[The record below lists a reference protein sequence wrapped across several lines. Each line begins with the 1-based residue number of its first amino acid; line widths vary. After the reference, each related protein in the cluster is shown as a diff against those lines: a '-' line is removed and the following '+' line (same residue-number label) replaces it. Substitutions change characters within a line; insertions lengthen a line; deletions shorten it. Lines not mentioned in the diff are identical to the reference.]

1 MDVKDLNLDEKTLAR
16 LGKVKVK
23 TTDQLLLAMYQPGS
37 ERLIST
43 PDMKRAEKALKEAGI
58 IKYMRGDE
66 VSADD
71 IDPEPLTWDE
81 LHDYVGKLIV
91 NDSSTESRRYL
102 KAVWI
107 YRIDDSGDTY
117 LSYLDGG
124 VSFCGTRKMY
134 IGENKKPI
142 SPTLKYSGQFFVLK
156 AGVQRLDIK
165 ADSGTGFG
173 IDFDKEYNGESDR
186 TYFGKELTYDE
197 LTALPEG
204 TKVLVY
210 EVAEEMDDD
219 DDIDAE
225 LYETEAQIKGLTF
238 TVSRVDSDD
247 VLDQIKIKPQSMV
260 PQRDHVYTRVW
271 LFNGTTQQS
280 DQDAPADI
288 VPQLAAQVVVS
299 DEYSRAIALTRSIIA
314 NGQAAQQSLWEMC
327 KGLAEMRDAK
337 LYKEIGY
344 STFEDYCE
352 EEIGIT
358 RRQGQKY
365 AAIAALDGKSTSD
378 FKRIGVEKLYLLAK
392 IDDEQREQITDSVDV
407 ESVTVRELRAQIDAL
422 KHQNDQTE
430 AALQDAE
437 DRAQRWCENA
447 EERRQ
452 RIDELG
458 GKVDKQK
465 IEVEKLNAE
474 VANNASYIQQ
484 LQDRSRSKDA
494 DIEQLQARIAELESR
509 PVEVAVQEDTAELEK
524 LRAEYEKKIA
534 ELKSD
539 SNYTELLAMCRL
551 VRSQVNTLCMR
562 LNGVRS
568 GKEKDSLMKYVKEI
582 GLCIGQLL

>member
-1 MDVKDLNLDEKTLAR
+1 MNIEELNFDEKTLVR

-23 TTDQLLLAMYQPGS
+23 TTNQLLLAMYQPGS

-43 PDMKRAEKALKEAGI
+43 QDMKRAEKALKEAGI

-91 NDSSTESRRYL
+91 NDRSTESRRYL

-124 VSFCGTRKMY
+124 VNFCGTRKMY
-134 IGENKKPI
+134 IGKNANPL

-156 AGVQRLDIK
+156 AGVQRLDVK
-165 ADSGTGFG
+165 TESGT
-173 IDFDKEYNGESDR
+173 DFDREYNGETDR
-186 TYFGKELTYDE
+186 AYFGKELTYDE

-210 EVAEEMDDD
+210 EFAEETDDD

-225 LYETEAQIKGLTF
+225 LYEAGAQIEGYPF
-238 TVSRVDSDD
+238 TISRVDSDD
-247 VLDQIKIKPQSMV
+247 TLDEFKILPQSMD
-260 PQRDHVYTRVW
+260 PQRDNVYTRVW

-280 DQDAPADI
+280 NQETPAEI
-288 VPQLAAQVVVS
+288 VPQPAAQVVVS

-344 STFEDYCE
+344 GTFEDYCE
-352 EEIGIT
+352 QEIGIT

-378 FKRIGVEKLYLLAK
+378 FERIGVEKLYLLAK

-407 ESVTVRELRAQIDAL
+407 ESTTVKQLKAQIEAL
-422 KHQNDQTE
+422 
-430 AALQDAE
+430 
-437 DRAQRWCENA
+437 
-447 EERRQ
+447 
-452 RIDELG
+452 
-458 GKVDKQK
+458 
-465 IEVEKLNAE
+465 
-474 VANNASYIQQ
+474 NNAKDYLQQ
-484 LQDRSRSKDA
+484 NNHTLSQAAYDARKEAENSALERKRSDDLYKKSHD
-494 DIEQLQARIAELESR
+494 DLIEAQNEVHRLEQQIKELEAR
-509 PVEVAVQEDTAELEK
+509 PVEVAVQENNTAELEK
-524 LRAEYEKKIA
+524 LRAEYEKKLA

-568 GKEKDSLMKYVKEI
+568 GKEKDTLLKYVKEI

>member
-91 NDSSTESRRYL
+91 HDSSTESRRYL

-134 IGENKKPI
+134 ILENKNPI
-142 SPTLKYSGQFFVLK
+142 SPTLKYSGQFFTLK
-156 AGVQRLDIK
+156 AGVQRPDVK
-165 ADSGTGFG
+165 TDFGT
-173 IDFDKEYNGESDR
+173 DFDREYNGETDR
-186 TYFGKELTYDE
+186 AYFGKELTYDE

-225 LYETEAQIKGLTF
+225 LYETDKQFEGCTF
-238 TVSRVDSDD
+238 TVSRVDADD

-271 LFNGTTQQS
+271 LFNGTTQRS
-280 DQDAPADI
+280 DQDVHAEI
-288 VPQLAAQVVVS
+288 VTQPAAQVVVS

-344 STFEDYCE
+344 GTFEDYCE
-352 EEIGIT
+352 QEIGIT

-365 AAIAALDGKSTSD
+365 AAIASLDGKSTSD
-378 FKRIGVEKLYLLAK
+378 FERIGVEKLYLLAK
-392 IDDEQREQITDSVDV
+392 IDEKQREQITDSVDV

-437 DRAQRWCENA
+437 DRAHRWCDDS
-447 EERRQ
+447 EEKR
-452 RIDELG
+452 
-458 GKVDKQK
+458 QK
-465 IEVEKLNAE
+465 IEEQNGRFVKDQQEIAKLNAE
-474 VANNASYIQQ
+474 IYNNQSFIAK
-484 LQDRSRSKDA
+484 LTRERTDKDSS
-494 DIEQLQARIAELESR
+494 IEQLQARITELESR
-509 PVEVAVQEDTAELEK
+509 PVEVAVQEDNTAELEK
-524 LRAEYEKKIA
+524 LRAEYEKKLT
-534 ELKSD
+534 ELKAD

-568 GKEKDSLMKYVKEI
+568 GKEKDTLLKYVKEI

>member
-16 LGKVKVK
+16 LGKVKVT
-23 TTDQLLLAMYQPGS
+23 TTDQLLLAMYQTES
-37 ERLIST
+37 YKLIST

-58 IKYMRGDE
+58 IKYMRGDQ

-91 NDSSTESRRYL
+91 HDNSTESRRVL
-102 KAVWI
+102 TAVWI
-107 YRIDDSGDTY
+107 YNIDDSGETY
-117 LSYLDGG
+117 LQYLDGG
-124 VSFCGTRKMY
+124 VHFCGTRKKF
-134 IGENKKPI
+134 IRGNENPI
-142 SPTLKYSGQFFVLK
+142 SPTLKHSGCFFVLK
-156 AGVQRLDIK
+156 AGVQRLDVK
-165 ADSGTGFG
+165 TDFGT
-173 IDFDKEYNGESDR
+173 DFDREYNGETDR
-186 TYFGKELTYDE
+186 AYFGKELSYDE

-210 EVAEEMDDD
+210 EFAEEMDDD

-225 LYETEAQIKGLTF
+225 LYETDTQFEGFTF
-238 TVSRVDSDD
+238 TVSRVKSDD
-247 VLDQIKIKPQSMV
+247 KYDEVKIKPQSMV
-260 PQRDHVYTRVW
+260 PQRDHIYTRVW

-280 DQDAPADI
+280 DQDAPAEI
-288 VPQLAAQVVVS
+288 VPQPAAQVIVS

-352 EEIGIT
+352 QEIGIT

-378 FKRIGVEKLYLLAK
+378 FERIGVEKLYLLAK
-392 IDDEQREQITDSVDV
+392 IDDEQREQITDSMDV

-465 IEVEKLNAE
+465 MEVEKLNAE

-484 LQDRSRSKDA
+484 MQDRDREKNA
-494 DIEQLQARIAELESR
+494 CIAQLQERIAELESR
-509 PVEVAVQEDTAELEK
+509 PVEVAVQEDNTAELDK
-524 LRAEYEKKIA
+524 LRAEYEKKLA
-534 ELKSD
+534 ELKAD

-568 GKEKDSLMKYVKEI
+568 GKEKDTLLKYVKEI

>member
-1 MDVKDLNLDEKTLAR
+1 MDVKNLNLDEKTLAR
-16 LGKVKVK
+16 LGKVKVT

-71 IDPEPLTWDE
+71 IDPDPLTWDE

-91 NDSSTESRRYL
+91 HDSSTESRRYL

-134 IGENKKPI
+134 IGKNANPI
-142 SPTLKYSGQFFVLK
+142 SPTLKYSGQFFALK
-156 AGVQRLDIK
+156 AGVQRIDAK
-165 ADSGTGFG
+165 MDSGT
-173 IDFDKEYNGESDR
+173 DFDREYNGESDR
-186 TYFGKELTYDE
+186 AYFGKELTYDE

-210 EVAEEMDDD
+210 ELAEETDGD

-225 LYETEAQIKGLTF
+225 LYETDEQLDGLTF
-238 TVSRVDSDD
+238 TVSRVDADD

-271 LFNGTTQQS
+271 LFNGSTQQS
-280 DQDAPADI
+280 DQDAPVEI
-288 VPQLAAQVVVS
+288 VPQPAAQVVVS
-299 DEYSRAIALTRSIIA
+299 DEYIRAIALTRSIIA

-344 STFEDYCE
+344 GTFEDYCE
-352 EEIGIT
+352 QEIGIT

-365 AAIAALDGKSTSD
+365 AAIAALDGKSTSGLE
-378 FKRIGVEKLYLLAK
+378 RIGVEKLYLLAK
-392 IDDEQREQITDSVDV
+392 IYDEQREQITDSVDV
-407 ESVTVRELRAQIDAL
+407 ESVTVKQLKAQIEAL

-430 AALQDAE
+430 
-437 DRAQRWCENA
+437 
-447 EERRQ
+447 
-452 RIDELG
+452 
-458 GKVDKQK
+458 
-465 IEVEKLNAE
+465 
-474 VANNASYIQQ
+474 
-484 LQDRSRSKDA
+484 
-494 DIEQLQARIAELESR
+494 
-509 PVEVAVQEDTAELEK
+509 
-524 LRAEYEKKIA
+524 YEKKLA

-568 GKEKDSLMKYVKEI
+568 GKEKDTLLKYVKEI

>member
-1 MDVKDLNLDEKTLAR
+1 MDVKDLNLDEKTR
-16 LGKVKVK
+16 KRIDKVGAE
-23 TTDQLLLAMYQPGS
+23 TTDQLLLAMYQS
-37 ERLIST
+37 ESYKLIST
-43 PDMKRAEKALKEAGI
+43 PDMKRIEQALKEAGI

-91 NDSSTESRRYL
+91 HDNSSESRRVL
-102 KAVWI
+102 TAVWI
-107 YRIDDSGDTY
+107 YDIDDNGDTY
-117 LSYLDGG
+117 VSYLAGG
-124 VSFCGTRKMY
+124 THYCGTRKMF
-134 IGENKKPI
+134 IGGKEDPI
-142 SPTLKYSGQFFVLK
+142 SPTLKHSGCFFVFK
-156 AGVQRLDIK
+156 ANTQRLDIK

-173 IDFDKEYNGESDR
+173 IDFDKEYNGETDR
-186 TYFGKELTYDE
+186 VYFGRELTYDE

-210 EVAEEMDDD
+210 EVAEEMDND

-225 LYETEAQIKGLTF
+225 LYETDEQFEGFTF
-238 TVSRVDSDD
+238 TVSRVDADD

-280 DQDAPADI
+280 DQDAPAEI
-288 VPQLAAQVVVS
+288 VPQPASQVVVS

-344 STFEDYCE
+344 GTFEDYCE
-352 EEIGIT
+352 QEIGIT

-378 FKRIGVEKLYLLAK
+378 FERIGVEKLYLLAK
-392 IDDEQREQITDSVDV
+392 IDDEQREQITGSVDV
-407 ESVTVRELRAQIDAL
+407 ESVTVRELKAQIDAL

-430 AALQDAE
+430 AALKDAE

-509 PVEVAVQEDTAELEK
+509 PVDVAVQENTAELEK
-524 LRAEYEKKIA
+524 LRAEYEKKLT
-534 ELKSD
+534 ELKAD

-551 VRSQVNTLCMR
+551 VRSQVNTLCMS

-568 GKEKDSLMKYVKEI
+568 GKEKDTLLKYVKEI

>member
-1 MDVKDLNLDEKTLAR
+1 MDVKDLNLDEKTLGR
-16 LGKVKVK
+16 LGKVKVT
-23 TTDQLLLAMYQPGS
+23 TTDQLLIAMYQPGS

-43 PDMKRAEKALKEAGI
+43 PDMKHAEKALKEAGI

-71 IDPEPLTWDE
+71 IDPDPLTWDE

-91 NDSSTESRRYL
+91 HDSSTESRRYL

-134 IGENKKPI
+134 IGENKNPI

-156 AGVQRLDIK
+156 AGVQLLDIK
-165 ADSGTGFG
+165 ADSGVD
-173 IDFDKEYNGESDR
+173 IDREYNGETDR
-186 TYFGKELTYDE
+186 AYFGRELTYDE

-210 EVAEEMDDD
+210 EFAEETDDD

-225 LYETEAQIKGLTF
+225 LYETDTQFEGFTF
-238 TVSRVDSDD
+238 TVSRVKSDD
-247 VLDQIKIKPQSMV
+247 KYDEAKIKPQSMV
-260 PQRDHVYTRVW
+260 PQRDHIYTRVW

-280 DQDAPADI
+280 DQDAPAEI
-288 VPQLAAQVVVS
+288 VPQPAAQVVVS

-344 STFEDYCE
+344 GTFEDYCE
-352 EEIGIT
+352 QEIGIT

-378 FKRIGVEKLYLLAK
+378 FERIGVEKLYLLTK
-392 IDDEQREQITDSVDV
+392 IDEEQREQITDV
-407 ESVTVRELRAQIDAL
+407 ESVTVRELKAQIDAL

-430 AALQDAE
+430 AALEDAE
-437 DRAQRWCENA
+437 GRAQKWCDDA
-447 EERRQ
+447 EEKRQ
-452 RIDELG
+452 KIEELG
-458 GKVDKQK
+458 GQITVQFQK
-465 IEVEKLNAE
+465 AEKLNAE
-474 VANNASYIQQ
+474 IANNNRYIQQ
-484 LQDRSRSKDA
+484 MQDRDREKNA
-494 DIEQLQARIAELESR
+494 CIAQLQERIAELESR
-509 PVEVAVQEDTAELEK
+509 PVEVAVQEENTAELEK
-524 LRAEYEKKIA
+524 LRAEYEKKLT
-534 ELKSD
+534 ELKAD

-568 GKEKDSLMKYVKEI
+568 GKEKDTLLKYVKEI

>member
-1 MDVKDLNLDEKTLAR
+1 MDAKDLNLDEKTRKRLA
-16 LGKVKVK
+16 KVGIE

-43 PDMKRAEKALKEAGI
+43 PDMKRVEKALKEAGI

-91 NDSSTESRRYL
+91 HDSSTESRRYL

-134 IGENKKPI
+134 IGENENPI
-142 SPTLKYSGQFFVLK
+142 SPTLKYSGQFFALK
-156 AGVQRLDIK
+156 AGVQRLDVK
-165 ADSGTGFG
+165 TDSGT
-173 IDFDKEYNGESDR
+173 DFDREYNGETDR
-186 TYFGKELTYDE
+186 AYFGKELTYDE

-210 EVAEEMDDD
+210 ELAEETDGD

-225 LYETEAQIKGLTF
+225 LYETDEQLDGLTF
-238 TVSRVDSDD
+238 TVSRVDADD

-260 PQRDHVYTRVW
+260 PQRDHVYTHVW
-271 LFNGTTQQS
+271 LFNDTTQPS
-280 DQDAPADI
+280 DQDAPAEI

-344 STFEDYCE
+344 GTFEDYCE
-352 EEIGIT
+352 QEIGIT

-365 AAIAALDGKSTSD
+365 AAIASLDGKSTSD
-378 FKRIGVEKLYLLAK
+378 FERIGVEKLYLLAK

-437 DRAQRWCENA
+437 DRAQRWCDDS
-447 EERRQ
+447 EEKR
-452 RIDELG
+452 
-458 GKVDKQK
+458 QK
-465 IEVEKLNAE
+465 IEEQNGRFVKDQQEIAKLNAE
-474 VANNASYIQQ
+474 IYNNQSFIAK
-484 LQDRSRSKDA
+484 LTRERTDKDSS
-494 DIEQLQARIAELESR
+494 IEQLQARIAELESR
-509 PVEVAVQEDTAELEK
+509 PVEVAVREDNTAELEK
-524 LRAEYEKKIA
+524 LRAEYEKKLA
-534 ELKSD
+534 ELKAD

-551 VRSQVNTLCMR
+551 VRSQVNTLCIR

-568 GKEKDSLMKYVKEI
+568 GKEKDTLMKYVKEI

>member
-1 MDVKDLNLDEKTLAR
+1 MDVKDLNLDEKTRKR
-16 LGKVKVK
+16 LDKVGAE
-23 TTDQLLLAMYQPGS
+23 TTNQLLLAMYQS
-37 ERLIST
+37 ESYKLIST
-43 PDMKRAEKALKEAGI
+43 PDMKRIEQALKEANI

-71 IDPEPLTWDE
+71 IDPKPLTWDE

-91 NDSSTESRRYL
+91 HDNSTESRRVL
-102 KAVWI
+102 TAVWI
-107 YRIDDSGDTY
+107 YDIDDNGDTY
-117 LSYLDGG
+117 VSYLAGG
-124 VSFCGTRKMY
+124 VHYCGTRKMF
-134 IGENKKPI
+134 IGGKEDPI
-142 SPTLKYSGQFFVLK
+142 SPTLKHSGCFFVFK
-156 AGVQRLDIK
+156 ANTQRLDLK
-165 ADSGTGFG
+165 AGFG
-173 IDFDKEYNGESDR
+173 IDFDKEYNGETDR
-186 TYFGKELTYDE
+186 AYFGRELTYDE

-210 EVAEEMDDD
+210 DWADEMDDD
-219 DDIDAE
+219 NNIDAE
-225 LYETEAQIKGLTF
+225 LYETDAQIDGF
-238 TVSRVDSDD
+238 SFAVSRVDADD
-247 VLDQIKIKPQSMV
+247 MLDQVKILPKSMI
-260 PQRDHVYTRVW
+260 PQRDHIYTRVW
-271 LFNGTTQQS
+271 LFNDTAQQS
-280 DQDAPADI
+280 DQDAPAEI
-288 VPQLAAQVVVS
+288 VPQPAAQVVVS

-344 STFEDYCE
+344 GTFEDYCE
-352 EEIGIT
+352 QEIGIT

-378 FKRIGVEKLYLLAK
+378 FERIGVEKLYLLAK

-465 IEVEKLNAE
+465 MEVEKLNAE

-509 PVEVAVQEDTAELEK
+509 PVEVAVQEDTAKLDK
-524 LRAEYEKKIA
+524 LRAEYEKKLA
-534 ELKSD
+534 ELQSD

-568 GKEKDSLMKYVKEI
+568 GKEKDTLLKYVKEI

>member
-1 MDVKDLNLDEKTLAR
+1 MDVKDLNLDEKTRKR
-16 LGKVKVK
+16 LNKVGAE
-23 TTDQLLLAMYQPGS
+23 TTEQLLLAMYQS
-37 ERLIST
+37 ESYKLIST

-71 IDPEPLTWDE
+71 IDPDPLTWDE

-91 NDSSTESRRYL
+91 HDSSTESRRYL

-107 YRIDDSGDTY
+107 YSIDDSGDTY

-124 VSFCGTRKMY
+124 SNFCGTRKMY
-134 IGENKKPI
+134 IGGNENPI
-142 SPTLKYSGQFFVLK
+142 STTLKHSGQFFAFK
-156 AGVQRLDIK
+156 SNVQRLDIK
-165 ADSGTGFG
+165 ADFGT
-173 IDFDKEYNGESDR
+173 DFDKEYNGETDR
-186 TYFGKELTYDE
+186 AYFGKELTYDE
-197 LTALPEG
+197 LTVLPEG

-210 EVAEEMDDD
+210 EFADEMDDD

-225 LYETEAQIKGLTF
+225 LYETDEHFEGFTF
-238 TVSRVDSDD
+238 TVSRVDADD

-260 PQRDHVYTRVW
+260 PQRDNVYTRVW
-271 LFNGTTQQS
+271 LFNDTALQS
-280 DQDAPADI
+280 DQDAPAEI
-288 VPQLAAQVVVS
+288 VPQPAAQVVVS

-344 STFEDYCE
+344 GTFEDYCE
-352 EEIGIT
+352 QEIGIT

-378 FKRIGVEKLYLLAK
+378 FERIGVEKLYLLAK
-392 IDDEQREQITDSVDV
+392 IDDEQREQITGSVDV
-407 ESVTVRELRAQIDAL
+407 ESTTVKQLKAQIEAL
-422 KHQNDQTE
+422 
-430 AALQDAE
+430 
-437 DRAQRWCENA
+437 
-447 EERRQ
+447 
-452 RIDELG
+452 
-458 GKVDKQK
+458 
-465 IEVEKLNAE
+465 
-474 VANNASYIQQ
+474 NNAKDYLQQ
-484 LQDRSRSKDA
+484 NNHTLSQAAYDARKEAENSALERKRSDDLYKKSHDDLIKTQNEVHRL
-494 DIEQLQARIAELESR
+494 EQQIKELEAR
-509 PVEVAVQEDTAELEK
+509 PVDVAVQENTAELEK
-524 LRAEYEKKIA
+524 LRAEYEKKLT
-534 ELKSD
+534 ELKAD

-568 GKEKDSLMKYVKEI
+568 GKEKDTLLKYVKEI

>member
-1 MDVKDLNLDEKTLAR
+1 MNIEELDLDIKVYNRLKKNLPDVQTVNHLITEMYDQNGVEK
-16 LGKVKVK
+16 
-23 TTDQLLLAMYQPGS
+23 
-37 ERLIST
+37 ISA
-43 PDMKRAEKALKEAGI
+43 PDMKKIEEALKAKGI
-58 IKYMRGDE
+58 FKYMRGDE
-66 VSADD
+66 VELDD
-71 IDPEPLTWDE
+71 IEPEPLTWDE
-81 LHDYVGKLIV
+81 LRQYVGGLV
-91 NDSSTESRRYL
+91 VTDDSTQSHRWL
-102 KAVWI
+102 HLCWI
-107 YRIDDSGDTY
+107 YDMDDERM
-117 LSYLDGG
+117 SYLCRGNG
-124 VSFCGTRKMY
+124 YLNTRRASVENDNAQRVEFA
-134 IGENKKPI
+134 GEM
-142 SPTLKYSGQFFVLK
+142 LRHEGHFFVLK

-165 ADSGTGFG
+165 TDSGTN
-173 IDFDKEYNGESDR
+173 FDREYNGETDR
-186 TYFGKELTYDE
+186 AYFGKELSYDE

-210 EVAEEMDDD
+210 EFAEEMDDD

-225 LYETEAQIKGLTF
+225 LYETDTQFEGFTF
-238 TVSRVDSDD
+238 TASRVDVDD

-271 LFNGTTQQS
+271 LFNGTTRQS
-280 DQDAPADI
+280 DQDAPAEI
-288 VPQLAAQVVVS
+288 VPQPAAQVVVS

-344 STFEDYCE
+344 GTFEDYCE
-352 EEIGIT
+352 QEIGIT

-365 AAIAALDGKSTSD
+365 AAIATLDGKSTSD
-378 FKRIGVEKLYLLAK
+378 FERVGVEKLYLLAK

-465 IEVEKLNAE
+465 REVEKLNAE

-484 LQDRSRSKDA
+484 LQDRNRSKDA

-509 PVEVAVQEDTAELEK
+509 PVEVAVQEDNTAELEK
-524 LRAEYEKKIA
+524 LRAEYEKKLA
-534 ELKSD
+534 ELKAD

-568 GKEKDSLMKYVKEI
+568 GKEKDTLLKYVKEI

>member
-107 YRIDDSGDTY
+107 YRIDDGGDTY

-165 ADSGTGFG
+165 TDSGA
-173 IDFDKEYNGESDR
+173 DFNREYNGESDR
-186 TYFGKELTYDE
+186 AYFGKELTYDE

-210 EVAEEMDDD
+210 GVAEEMDDD

-225 LYETEAQIKGLTF
+225 LYETDEQLEEFTF
-238 TVSRVDSDD
+238 TVSRVDADD
-247 VLDQIKIKPQSMV
+247 AVDQIKIKPQSMV

-280 DQDAPADI
+280 DQDVHAEI
-288 VPQLAAQVVVS
+288 VPQPAAQVVVS

-352 EEIGIT
+352 REIGIT

-365 AAIAALDGKSTSD
+365 AAIAVLDEKSTSD
-378 FKRIGVEKLYLLAK
+378 FERIGVEKLYLLAK
-392 IDDEQREQITDSVDV
+392 IDEKQREQITDSVDV

-465 IEVEKLNAE
+465 MEVEKLNAE

-484 LQDRSRSKDA
+484 MQDRDREKNTCIA
-494 DIEQLQARIAELESR
+494 QLQERIAELESR

-568 GKEKDSLMKYVKEI
+568 GKEKDTLLKYVKEI

>member
-1 MDVKDLNLDEKTLAR
+1 MDVKDLNLDEKTQKR
-16 LGKVKVK
+16 LDKVGAK

-43 PDMKRAEKALKEAGI
+43 PDMKRVEKALKEAGI

-91 NDSSTESRRYL
+91 HDSSTESRRYL

-107 YRIDDSGDTY
+107 FRIDDSGDTY

-134 IGENKKPI
+134 IGENKNPI

-156 AGVQRLDIK
+156 AGVQLLDIK
-165 ADSGTGFG
+165 TDPGVD
-173 IDFDKEYNGESDR
+173 IDREYNGETDR
-186 TYFGKELTYDE
+186 AYFGRELTYDE
-197 LTALPEG
+197 LTALPER

-210 EVAEEMDDD
+210 EFAEETDDD

-225 LYETEAQIKGLTF
+225 LYEAGAQIEGYPF

-247 VLDQIKIKPQSMV
+247 KLDEFKILPQSMD
-260 PQRDHVYTRVW
+260 PQRDNVYTRVW

-280 DQDAPADI
+280 DQDAPAEI
-288 VPQLAAQVVVS
+288 VQQPAAQVVVS

-327 KGLAEMRDAK
+327 KGLAEMRDDK

-344 STFEDYCE
+344 GTFEDYCE
-352 EEIGIT
+352 QEIGIT

-378 FKRIGVEKLYLLAK
+378 FERIGVEKLYLLAK
-392 IDDEQREQITDSVDV
+392 IDDEQREQITESVDV

-437 DRAQRWCENA
+437 GRAQKWYDTA
-447 EERRQ
+447 EKKRQ
-452 RIDELG
+452 QIDELG
-458 GKVDKQK
+458 GQITVQFEKAD
-465 IEVEKLNAE
+465 KLNAE
-474 VANNASYIQQ
+474 IANNNRYIQQ
-484 LQDRSRSKDA
+484 MQDRDREKNA
-494 DIEQLQARIAELESR
+494 CIEQLQERIAELESR
-509 PVEVAVQEDTAELEK
+509 PVEVAVQEDNTAELEK
-524 LRAEYEKKIA
+524 LRAEYEKKLI
-534 ELKSD
+534 ELKAD

-562 LNGVRS
+562 LNGVKS
-568 GKEKDSLMKYVKEI
+568 GKEKDSLLKYVKEI

>member
-1 MDVKDLNLDEKTLAR
+1 MNVKDLNLDEKTLAR
-16 LGKVKVK
+16 LGKVKVT

-43 PDMKRAEKALKEAGI
+43 PDAKRAEKALKEAGI

-71 IDPEPLTWDE
+71 IDPEPLTWNE

-91 NDSSTESRRYL
+91 HDSSTESRRYL

-134 IGENKKPI
+134 IGENKNPI

-156 AGVQRLDIK
+156 AGMQRLDVK
-165 ADSGTGFG
+165 TDFGT
-173 IDFDKEYNGESDR
+173 DFDREYNGETDR
-186 TYFGKELTYDE
+186 AYFGRELTYDE

-210 EVAEEMDDD
+210 EVAEWTDDD

-225 LYETEAQIKGLTF
+225 LYETETQIEGFPF
-238 TVSRVDSDD
+238 TVSRVDADD

-260 PQRDHVYTRVW
+260 PQRDHIYTRVW
-271 LFNGTTQQS
+271 MFNGTAQQS
-280 DQDAPADI
+280 DQDVHAEI
-288 VPQLAAQVVVS
+288 VPQPATQVVVS

-344 STFEDYCE
+344 GTFEDYCE
-352 EEIGIT
+352 QEIGIT

-378 FKRIGVEKLYLLAK
+378 FERIGVEKLYLLAK

-407 ESVTVRELRAQIDAL
+407 ESVTVKQLKAQIEALNNAKDYLQQNNHTLSQAAYDARKEAENSAL
-422 KHQNDQTE
+422 ERKRSDDLYKKSHDDLIEAQNE
-430 AALQDAE
+430 VHRL
-437 DRAQRWCENA
+437 
-447 EERRQ
+447 ERR
-452 RIDELG
+452 I
-458 GKVDKQK
+458 K
-465 IEVEKLNAE
+465 
-474 VANNASYIQQ
+474 
-484 LQDRSRSKDA
+484 
-494 DIEQLQARIAELESR
+494 ELEAR
-509 PVEVAVQEDTAELEK
+509 PVEVAVQEDNTAELEK
-524 LRAEYEKKIA
+524 LRAEYEKKLA

-568 GKEKDSLMKYVKEI
+568 GKEKDSLLKYVKEI